1 MLQSVNCGNSLSK
14 LLVWSILNSS
24 DKNYFNIASVGLS
37 SVFQIAGRDNK
48 VLDKTS
54 QLNNKCIL
62 SWMWPGVLLL
72 HHPQQLKHCKDN
84 PLLQSFK
91 SKASPKMVKNC
102 TKSEPLLKDV
112 NVNSNKVLN
121 DQMKRPNFDQVENF
135 PRIN

>member
-1 MLQSVNCGNSLSK
+1 V
-14 LLVWSILNSS
+14 
-24 DKNYFNIASVGLS
+24 SVGLS
-37 SVFQIAGRDNK
+37 SVFQIAG
-48 VLDKTS
+48 
-54 QLNNKCIL
+54 C
-62 SWMWPGVLLL
+62 MWPGVIFL
-72 HHPQQLKHCKDN
+72 HHPPQLKHSKDN

-102 TKSEPLLKDV
+102 TKWEPLLKDV